1 MKARDEIL
9 AAIRR
14 NRPVAMAEAPDIPV
28 FTDGPG
34 LDLVSRFTDSL
45 LRMGGKLIMPG
56 PAHEPWQ
63 PARDMIA
70 RASVICSMVPE
81 LRGNRT
87 LAGADH
93 ASLHPASLHDV
104 DLAVLRARFGV
115 AETGSVALLAEDLG
129 VNAVGYL
136 AQRLLIL
143 LDPASIVENL
153 HHAYERP
160 EFEQGHYLVLQTGPS
175 ATADI
180 EGVLIHG
187 AQGVRALT
195 VLLMPVLPG
204 QADALQAAGAPS

>member
-1 MKARDEIL
+1 VTARDEIL

-14 NRPVAMAEAPDIPV
+14 NRPAAVAELPDSPV

-34 LDLVSRFTDSL
+34 LDLVARFTQSL
-45 LRMGGKLIMPG
+45 LQMGGKLIVPG
-56 PAHEPWQ
+56 PAHDPWQ

-70 RASVICSMVPE
+70 QANVVCSMVPE
-81 LRGNRT
+81 LHGNRPV
-87 LAGADH
+87 AGAD
-93 ASLHPASLHDV
+93 PASLHDV
-104 DLAVLRARFGV
+104 DLAVLRARFGI
-115 AETGSVALLAEDLG
+115 AETGSVALLADDLG
-129 VNAVGYL
+129 INAIGYL

-143 LDPASIVENL
+143 LDPACIVENL
-153 HHAYERP
+153 HRAYERP

-195 VLLMPVLPG
+195 VLLMPSP
-204 QADALQAAGAPS
+204 P

>member
-14 NRPVAMAEAPDIPV
+14 NRPAGLTALPCIPA
-28 FTDGPG
+28 FTDAPGP
-34 LDLVSRFTDSL
+34 DLVARFTQGL
-45 LRMGGKLIMPG
+45 VQMGGKLIAPG
-56 PAHEPWQ
+56 PARDPWQ

-70 RASVICSMVPE
+70 QAGVVCSMISGLP
-81 LRGNRT
+81 GNRT
-87 LAGADH
+87 LAGAD
-93 ASLHPASLHDV
+93 PASLQDV

-115 AETGSVALLAEDLG
+115 AETGSVALLADDLG

-143 LDPASIVENL
+143 LDPDTIVENL
-153 HHAYERP
+153 HQAYERP
-160 EFEQGHYLVLQTGPS
+160 EFDQGHYLVLQTGPS

-187 AQGVRALT
+187 AQGVRALS
-195 VLLMPVLPG
+195 VLLTPMP
-204 QADALQAAGAPS
+204 AALA